1 MSRNNGWRTV
11 LNYPSSGLPRAM
23 PGGGHLLPQGEK
35 VRCGAAERSKPSP
48 LAGEGAER
56 RRREAGEGSA
66 RWVLLVRAFGSAFAA
81 LLLSCALAAAQ
92 TPAPVLARHGMVAS
106 QEARASRIGVEV
118 LQQGGN
124 AVDAAVAVGFALAVT
139 HPQAGNIGGGGF
151 MVIHLAEHNEDVAI
165 DYRETAP
172 AATTRDVFLDE
183 KGEPD
188 PRKSRDSG
196 LGIGVPGTVAG
207 LALALERYG
216 SGKFTL
222 AQLIAPGLAAAR
234 NGVLVEDNL
243 ADVLP
248 AAQPRLARWPSTA
261 KIFLNPDGVVLGA
274 GQSLIQ
280 ADLAASLDAIARE
293 GPRAFYQGPIA
304 EKIVA
309 AVRGAGGLMTLD
321 DLKAYRPVIRSPVRG
336 TYRDYQIVAMPP
348 PSSGGVHLIEMLNV
362 LEGYPLSRLGAG
374 SVSALHVMIEA
385 MKRAYA
391 DRAEFLGDPDV
402 VAVPVERLTSKS
414 YAADLRRSIDAKR
427 ATPSRD
433 IRAGQPVAV
442 EGANTTHYSVVD
454 AAGNAVANT
463 YTLNLNFGVG
473 LVAEGTGIL
482 LNDELDDFAAKPGAP
497 NAYGLLGGAANAP
510 GPGKR
515 PLSSMT
521 PTIVLKDGKP
531 YLVTGSPGGSTIITT
546 VLQVITNVVDFDM
559 DIARAVAAPRIHHQW
574 LPDAVGAEQ
583 AVPAETVRGLEQL
596 GHTVVRRPN
605 WGSANSIMMT
615 PDGVYGAPD
624 PRTRGA
630 LAIGY

>member
-1 MSRNNGWRTV
+1 MLRLWTFRRLSSVLCPLGAVLCLSLAIVING
-11 LNYPSSGLPRAM
+11 
-23 PGGGHLLPQGEK
+23 
-35 VRCGAAERSKPSP
+35 
-48 LAGEGAER
+48 
-56 RRREAGEGSA
+56 
-66 RWVLLVRAFGSAFAA
+66 
-81 LLLSCALAAAQ
+81 ALAQ
-92 TPAPVLARHGMVAS
+92 APVLARHGMVAS

-118 LQQGGN
+118 LEQGGN

-151 MVIHLAEHNEDVAI
+151 MMIHLADRNEDVAI

-172 AATTRDVFLDE
+172 AATTKDVFLDE
-183 KGEPD
+183 KGEAD

-222 AQLIAPGLAAAR
+222 AQLIAPALAAAR
-234 NGVLVEDNL
+234 NGIVVEEGL
-243 ADVLP
+243 AEALP
-248 AAQPRLARWPSTA
+248 GSQPRLARWPSSA
-261 KIFLNPDGVVLGA
+261 KIFLNPDGVVLGP
-274 GQSLIQ
+274 GQSLVQ
-280 ADLAASLDAIARE
+280 ADLAGSLDAIARE
-293 GPRAFYQGPIA
+293 GPSAFYQGPIA

-321 DLKAYRPVIRSPVRG
+321 DLKNYRPLLRTPVRG
-336 TYRDYQIVAMPP
+336 TYRDYQIVSMPP

-362 LEGYPLSRLGAG
+362 LEGYRLADLGAG
-374 SVSALHVMIEA
+374 SVPALHLMIET

-402 VAVPVERLTSKS
+402 VAVPVERLTSKP
-414 YAADLRRSIDAKR
+414 YAADLRRSIDPKR

-433 IRAGQPVAV
+433 IRAGQPVAA
-442 EGANTTHYSVVD
+442 EGNNTTHYSVID

-482 LNDELDDFAAKPGAP
+482 LNDELDDFAAKPGVP
-497 NAYGLLGGAANAP
+497 NAFGLTGGAANAP

-521 PTIVLKDGKP
+521 PTIVLKGGKP
-531 YLVTGSPGGSTIITT
+531 YLVTGSPGGSRIITT
-546 VLQVITNVVDFDM
+546 ALQVILNAIDFRM
-559 DIARAVAAPRIHHQW
+559 DVAAAVAAPRIHHQW
-574 LPDAVGAEQ
+574 LPDEVNAEQ

-605 WGSANSIMMT
+605 WGSANSIMVT
-615 PDGVYGAPD
+615 PDGLAGAAD
-624 PRTRGA
+624 PRSRGA
-630 LAIGY
+630 LAVGY